1 MIALRLVWQLAF
13 FFFLLSAPG
22 LAEAE
27 LETRVTLL
35 FIDTPVDEALK
46 AIGKEIGRKVYVA
59 RSVEGTVSLEFVN
72 VPAREAFHLV
82 LASQSVVHDIRSV
95 GSSRNLVVATPEIL
109 ADLCRDPWMPPTDLH
124 LRSIRIECILD
135 VVPSIEVLQV
145 LGSEFPDV
153 EFSPH
158 PIVNGFFAKG
168 SREDLFRLKSRLAEL
183 DRPSKASDDSQY
195 SGVY

>member
-13 FFFLLSAPG
+13 LFFLLSAPG

-72 VPAREAFHLV
+72 VPAREA
-82 LASQSVVHDIRSV
+82 
-95 GSSRNLVVATPEIL
+95 GSSVTSKP
-109 ADLCRDPWMPPTDLH
+109 
-124 LRSIRIECILD
+124 LRPDSVTFLSCGA
-135 VVPSIEVLQV
+135 
-145 LGSEFPDV
+145 GS
-153 EFSPH
+153 
-158 PIVNGFFAKG
+158 G
-168 SREDLFRLKSRLAEL
+168 
-183 DRPSKASDDSQY
+183 
-195 SGVY
+195 